1 MFFGESLCIL
11 AFMIMRCRK
20 RRQMFSHGYSVIG
33 LHPRGQS
40 LVRTPIFNWIFILPT
55 LCDLLGSTLSGIG
68 LLYIDASIW
77 QMLRGSLIVFA
88 GILSTIF
95 LKRRLRYFHWIGIM
109 ITVIGLA
116 LVGSKSV
123 FSVHSVKS
131 SITQSAIGLV
141 LVLAGTFTSAAQMIV
156 EEVFLKSRGFHP
168 LQAVGMEGIFGC
180 ILMCAIALPAVHY
193 IPGNDLNGSYE
204 NVIDAIYQIG
214 SNYVLLGNCILYV
227 LSIAFFNYCGLSIT
241 RSLSSVHRTLIDSL
255 RTAFVWICSLIL
267 YYAVGPPY
275 GEPFTVGWG
284 LIEIDGFALL
294 IIGTLVHNRVLDITC
309 CCPNRPEPLILTP
322 RQLRGMSESSEP
334 YSLDYTD
341 TMDSSDDIDLDDE
354 DVDEDDEDP
363 IYYSNDRSGAG
374 SIMSSSAVSTL
385 HRSHD
390 REEQSQQTASS
401 SLLLKTSIVGGK
413 SINYS
418 TIN

>member
-1 MFFGESLCIL
+1 
-11 AFMIMRCRK
+11 
-20 RRQMFSHGYSVIG
+20 
-33 LHPRGQS
+33 
-40 LVRTPIFNWIFILPT
+40 
-55 LCDLLGSTLSGIG
+55 
-68 LLYIDASIW
+68 
-77 QMLRGSLIVFA
+77 
-88 GILSTIF
+88 
-95 LKRRLRYFHWIGIM
+95 M

-131 SITQSAIGLV
+131 SVTQSAIGLV

-180 ILMCAIALPAVHY
+180 ILMCAIVLPAVHY

-204 NVIDAIYQIG
+204 NVIDAVYQIG

-309 CCPNRPEPLILTP
+309 CCPHRPEPVILTP

-341 TMDSSDDIDLDDE
+341 TMDSSDDIDVDDVDDDE
-354 DVDEDDEDP
+354 DDDEDP
-363 IYYSNDRSGAG
+363 IFYNDRSGGGAG
-374 SIMSSSAVSTL
+374 SMSSSVLSTAV
-385 HRSHD
+385 HRQQHD
-390 REEQSQQTASS
+390 RDEQSQQASL
-401 SLLLKTSIVGGK
+401 LLLKTSIVGGK

-418 TIN
+418 TMN